1 MAFDSLIEASKRLHA
16 IEVAAEQSAR
26 KQLMPPPPPR
36 RPMGIEQ
43 PQSIPAENP
52 ITVLSH
58 KIKILEAEK
67 NILLEQLSPTTQTGL
82 RAVNLRMNSEIMEL
96 RKKIHELEATII
108 RLEEHQA
115 SIIEARNVFIDRL
128 NNKIKPA
135 IQATEDRLKLALQ
148 ENDQLRKRIK
158 IFEEGLVPKAP
169 ILIEGELELI
179 DDFHIEDGEANFI
192 I

>member
-1 MAFDSLIEASKRLHA
+1 MAFKSLIEASKRLHA

-26 KQLMPPPPPR
+26 KQLMPPPPR
-36 RPMGIEQ
+36 SVSTIEPTRTQ
-43 PQSIPAENP
+43 PQSIPTENP
-52 ITVLSH
+52 VAILSH
-58 KIKILEAEK
+58 RIKILEAEK
-67 NILLEQLSPTTQTGL
+67 NALLEQLHPTKQTGI
-82 RAVNLRMNSEIMEL
+82 RALNTRMKSEIMEL

-115 SIIEARNVFIDRL
+115 YMIESRDIYL
-128 NNKIKPA
+128 NKIKTQVMPVM
-135 IQATEDRLKLALQ
+135 QATEDKLQLALQ

-158 IFEEGLVPKAP
+158 ILEEAKAP
-169 ILIEGELELI
+169 KVLDGELQLI

>member
-52 ITVLSH
+52 MTVLSH

-82 RAVNLRMNSEIMEL
+82 RAVNLRMKSEIMEL

-128 NNKIKPA
+128 NTKIKPA
-135 IQATEDRLKLALQ
+135 IQATEDRLQLALQ

-158 IFEEGLVPKAP
+158 ILEEGVSKAP
-169 ILIEGELELI
+169 IVIEGELEI
-179 DDFHIEDGEANFI
+179 VDDLYLEQEENI
-192 I
+192 IMI

>member
-1 MAFDSLIEASKRLHA
+1 MAFKSLIEASKRLHA

-26 KQLMPPPPPR
+26 KQLMPPPPR
-36 RPMGIEQ
+36 SVSTIE
-43 PQSIPAENP
+43 PARSIPAENP
-52 ITVLSH
+52 VAILSH
-58 KIKILEAEK
+58 RIKILEAEK
-67 NILLEQLSPTTQTGL
+67 NALLEQLHPTKQTGI
-82 RAVNLRMNSEIMEL
+82 RALNTRMKGEIMEL

-115 SIIEARNVFIDRL
+115 YMIESRDIYL
-128 NNKIKPA
+128 NKIKTQVMPVM
-135 IQATEDRLKLALQ
+135 QATEDKLQLALQ

-158 IFEEGLVPKAP
+158 ILEEGLVPKAP